1 MSDLTIFSRYNKHL
15 KNQLAKEFYT
25 FDHHTLHV
33 YQGIF
38 SMHLCAG
45 KHTASVKNSRIPY
58 QKPESQ
64 KTHKNPR
71 KLVLKKPEKTQKN
84 P

>member
-38 SMHLCAG
+38 SMHLCVLG
-45 KHTASVKNSRIPY
+45 SIP
-58 QKPESQ
+58 P
-64 KTHKNPR
+64 
-71 KLVLKKPEKTQKN
+71 V
-84 P
+84 